1 MRHIIALFSLFLFG
15 FSVSLWGQT
24 SRGTVT
30 GLVTDASG
38 AVVATAQLELR
49 NTETNVTRT
58 TESNEAGLYRF
69 DAVDPGTYDLTA
81 KITGFQTF
89 TQRAF
94 VVQAGQVT
102 SIDPRLSVGETAT
115 AVEVTASG
123 VQLQTEAP
131 VRGGNI
137 EAAQI
142 QQLPVAFRNPTM
154 LAYTLPGV
162 STNRFGRGSQ
172 TFVVNGARN
181 RSNNFLLDGTENNDI
196 SVAGQGQQ
204 ITNPD
209 AVQEVSVQTGNYDAE
224 FGRAGGAVVNVISK
238 SGTNEFHGTASYLL
252 DSTVDDAITNTQS
265 LSPQI
270 QERGRP
276 LPGTE
281 QWFAG
286 TFGGRIIKDKTFFF
300 GSYQERRQNSQ
311 STSTVQTLSAA
322 GRATLNNLFPKGT
335 NKNVDLFNGLSEAS
349 GNATSQFFPVAMG
362 LGRPDVEFG
371 SLLLAYPQTRRNPQ
385 WLFKVDHRLSDKDQ
399 LSFRYV
405 GSTDDRPVGGET
417 TSYLGLFTS
426 EKDVFQNGLIAHT
439 HIFSPSVT
447 NELRL
452 SYNRIDLSY
461 PLNPSNPLGLTAP
474 ELVIQGITQANVFAI
489 GVTSTFPQGRVAN
502 NYVLQDTV
510 SWVKGRHTIRAGFDL
525 LSQRSRQF
533 APIIERGRLTY
544 NATTGAAGAFSAFAN
559 FVDDFGGAAGVAE
572 KTFGSAAYYPELFRQ
587 AYFVQDRW
595 RATNSLTASL
605 GMRYENF
612 GSPMN
617 SISTAA
623 WAGLFNIDTTT
634 FDGPYRLPNKVT
646 PDRNNFSPMVGLAWS
661 PSFTDGWLGKLMGD
675 KKSVIRT
682 GYGIGYDSFFNNIAS
697 NAQGSAPNVVATAF
711 NSVTNT
717 ENPRGTPALSSRI
730 PTTPR
735 AVTPLDAQTLV
746 PGNLVNPYYQRWSL
760 GIQRE
765 LLGSLLL
772 DVSYVGTKG
781 SKLYIN
787 EQLNPTVPTDLQV
800 LPSNAA
806 SIPASR
812 LTNRYDPLQGSRNIR
827 TNGGDSNYH
836 ALQVFVTR
844 RLTRGLSGTAAYT
857 WSKLI
862 DNGGD
867 VFSISQANQ
876 TQNPAIPG
884 FFAPG
889 GLRYD
894 RAVSVYDR
902 TQRAVFSF
910 VYDFPWQQAQHGIV
924 GHVVGGWQ
932 LSSLMTFEAGV
943 PLNITNGGDAD
954 GIDGSGDRPNYNPLG
969 QKGVRAAYSP
979 TSPTKYINPDAG
991 NAPID
996 PATAEFVGLPTQS
1009 GASRAATGNLGRN
1022 VRRTPGLANFD
1033 VNLTK
1038 NIRITERFGLQFRT
1052 EFYNFFNHP
1061 MYGTPSVSPFAPGGG
1076 ESPTAGGIAAAV
1088 NTSPGGRFLQPQFA
1102 DGGGRVIR
1110 YQLRLRF

>member
-1 MRHIIALFSLFLFG
+1 MRCFAALFVLLFQ
-15 FSVSLWGQT
+15 FSVLVFAQT
-24 SRGTVT
+24 SRGTVS

-38 AVVATAQLELR
+38 AVIAAAQIELR
-49 NTETNVTRT
+49 NTETGVTRA
-58 TESNEAGLYRF
+58 TESNASGLYRF
-69 DAVDPGTYDLTA
+69 DAVDPGNYDLSV

-94 VVQAGQVT
+94 TVQAGQVIT
-102 SIDPRLSVGETAT
+102 VDPKLAVGETAT
-115 AVEVTASG
+115 TIEVTASG

-162 STNRFGRGSQ
+162 STNRFGRGVQ

-224 FGRAGGAVVNVISK
+224 FGRAGGAVVNVITK
-238 SGTNEFHGTASYLL
+238 SGTNDYHGTASYLF

-286 TFGGRIIKDKTFFF
+286 TFGGKIIKDRTFFF
-300 GSYQERRQNSQ
+300 GSYQDRRQNSQ
-311 STSTVQTLSAA
+311 STSTVRTLSAN
-322 GRATLNNLFPKGT
+322 GRATLNSVFPAGT
-335 NKNVDLFNGLSEAS
+335 NSNVDLFNALSESS
-349 GNATSQFFPVAMG
+349 GNATANFFPVALGM
-362 LGRPDVEFG
+362 GRPDVEFG
-371 SLLLAYPQTRRNPQ
+371 QLLLAYPQTRTDRQ
-385 WLFKVDHRLSDKDQ
+385 WIAKVDHRISDSDQ

-405 GSTDDRPVGGET
+405 GNKDDRPVGGET

-426 EKDVFQNGLIAHT
+426 QKNLYHNGLIAHT
-439 HIFSPSVT
+439 HVFSPSLT
-447 NELRL
+447 NEARL
-452 SYNRIDLSY
+452 SYNRIDLSF
-461 PLNPSNPLGLTAP
+461 PMDPANPLGLTAP
-474 ELVIQGITQANVFAI
+474 ELRIQGITTDNVFAI
-489 GVTSTFPQGRVAN
+489 GVTSVFPQGRVAN
-502 NYVLQDTV
+502 NYVLQDTL

-525 LSQRSRQF
+525 LEQRSRQF

-544 NATTGAAGAFSAFAN
+544 NATTEFAAFAN
-559 FVDDFGGAAGVAE
+559 FVDDFGGQSGVAE
-572 KTFGSAAYYPELFRQ
+572 RTFGSASYYPELFRQ

-595 RATNSLTASL
+595 RASNSLTISL

-612 GSPMN
+612 GTPMN
-617 SISTAA
+617 SVSTAA
-623 WAGLFNIDTTT
+623 WSGLFNIDPVT
-634 FDGPYRLPNKVT
+634 FDGPYRLPNKVKS
-646 PDRNNFSPMVGLAWS
+646 DRNNFAPMVGLAWS
-661 PSFTDGWLGKLMGD
+661 PSYTDGWLGRLLGD
-675 KKSVIRT
+675 KKSVVRA

-697 NAQGSAPNVVATAF
+697 NAQGSAPNVVATTFTSA
-711 NSVTNT
+711 TNA
-717 ENPRGTPALSSRI
+717 ENPRGTSGLFGRI

-735 AVTPLDAQTLV
+735 PVTPLDAQSLV
-746 PGNLVNPYYQRWSL
+746 PGDLVNPYYQRWSF
-760 GIQRE
+760 GVQRE
-765 LLGSLLL
+765 LMGNMLF

-787 EQLNPTVPTDLQV
+787 EQLNPTVPANMQV
-800 LPSNAA
+800 FPST
-806 SIPASR
+806 STPIPSSR
-812 LTNRYDPLQGSRNIR
+812 VTNRYDPLQGSRNIR

-836 ALQVFVTR
+836 ALQMLLTR
-844 RLTRGLSGTAAYT
+844 RLAKGLSGSASYT

-867 VFSISQANQ
+867 VFSITQANQ

-910 VYDFPWQQAQHGIV
+910 VYDFPWMQSQQGVV
-924 GHVVGGWQ
+924 GHIVGGWQ
-932 LSSLMTFEAGV
+932 LSSLMTFESGV
-943 PLNITNGGDAD
+943 PLNITNGTDAD
-954 GIDGSGDRPNYNPLG
+954 GIDGSSDRPNYNPSG
-969 QKGVRAAYSP
+969 QKGVRARYTGTGP
-979 TSPTKYINPDAG
+979 TGYVNPDAN

-996 PATAEFVGLPTQS
+996 PATAEFVGLLTQS
-1009 GASRAATGNLGRN
+1009 GANRAATGNLGRN
-1022 VRRTPGLANFD
+1022 VRRTPGLTNFD
-1033 VNLTK
+1033 VNVTK
-1038 NIRITERFGLQFRT
+1038 NFRITERFNLQFRT

-1076 ESPTAGGIAAAV
+1076 EAPTAGNIAAAV
-1088 NTSPGGRFLQPQFA
+1088 NTSPGGQFLQPQFA